1 MERVLHRLLDAHL
14 RSVRGSDRPVVR
26 PHRGSRVCDP
36 GFEPFQLSPK
46 GKKLFTQREGDM
58 QSPLTSVDVGPDP
71 DWIPPSTTVG
81 GKVLPAPESHMC
93 KHARSRTVVQ
103 HRRKSGWARTAA
115 AIELTVSFCA
125 HVACE
130 EEQVSRMSRSF
141 RRVLSVCTR

>member
-1 MERVLHRLLDAHL
+1 VERVLNRLLDAHL

-81 GKVLPAPESHMC
+81 GKVLPSLEATCASTPEAGRWCSIVGSQ
-93 KHARSRTVVQ
+93 AGPGPRLLVN
-103 HRRKSGWARTAA
+103 
-115 AIELTVSFCA
+115 
-125 HVACE
+125 
-130 EEQVSRMSRSF
+130 
-141 RRVLSVCTR
+141 